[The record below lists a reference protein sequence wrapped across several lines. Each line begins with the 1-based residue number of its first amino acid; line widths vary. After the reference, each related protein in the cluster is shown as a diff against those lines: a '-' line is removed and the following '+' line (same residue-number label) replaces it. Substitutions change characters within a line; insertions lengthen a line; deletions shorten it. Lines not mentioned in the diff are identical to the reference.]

1 MRFDS
6 LKTKY
11 LPEIARIER
20 ESFSAP
26 WTEAMYAPD
35 VEDENAV
42 YAVGVDESGAVV
54 CYGGFHK
61 VLDEAHITNIAV
73 RACDRGKGYG
83 SALMA
88 KLIELARQSN
98 IARMTLEVRDGNEC
112 AVGLYKSFGFSVEGI
127 RKRYY
132 ENRFD
137 ALVMWLTIGEESN
150 IF

>member
-1 MRFDS
+1 MRFDC
-6 LKTKY
+6 LKAEY
-11 LPEIARIER
+11 LPEIAQIER
-20 ESFSAP
+20 ESFATP

-35 VEDENAV
+35 VEDENAI
-42 YAVGVDESGAVV
+42 YAVGIDDGGEVI

-73 RACDRGKGYG
+73 RERDRGRGYG
-83 SALMA
+83 AALMS
-88 KLIELARQSN
+88 KLIELAKQSN
-98 IARMTLEVRDGNEC
+98 IARMTLEVRDGNER

-137 ALVMWLTIGEESN
+137 ALVMWLTIEEG
-150 IF
+150 